1 MQHFGIS
8 GRGRR
13 ICSSVVVAVPAVTL
27 PSLGAHQAERRG
39 RTHERRRALVTM
51 VGCLLIAAAS
61 AFCPRVA
68 LPRCAGPRSPAHVT
82 MQDPDHN
89 VTSAFASTLAASPW
103 LRQYAADS
111 AERAAG
117 DAAWDVFTPAWDA
130 HLRLYPR
137 KLEGWARVERAAAL
151 ASAYWELIG
160 HLSIFEYAES
170 AYSPGQ
176 AWRKYS
182 IAEAR
187 EKRKHVR
194 REYLRQA
201 WRMYSPEEA
210 VSEKR
215 RRDRPPIRM
224 SVAGGLP
231 VAGTRRP
238 APARRRTPAPVL
250 KLGDK
255 DAQTEAERKEKLR
268 LLFGQDFPGA
278 AEDKEPAGGLEAPA
292 FAGDDDDP
300 LAGRRVR
307 KQQTTSDIEQLLD
320 FGARFEGAKT
330 LFDGVRKGGIVGYT
344 KIVPGCICVARRDLP
359 RSYIVCDQAYEV
371 KEIYYQGL
379 RGAEVERVPVPSLDA
394 RPPEGCAGYILYIK
408 LFSQEYHTEPVT
420 VRPEEVGIV
429 SLGEEVW
436 DSLKIGVPILG
447 FWLAVI
453 SLLLAYGEASGGV

>member
-1 MQHFGIS
+1 MFVGDN
-8 GRGRR
+8 
-13 ICSSVVVAVPAVTL
+13 VARYTVL
-27 PSLGAHQAERRG
+27 PSLVLIKRGERRP
-39 RTHERRRALVTM
+39 RTEQRRAPFVTM
-51 VGCLLIAAAS
+51 VGFLVAAAA
-61 AFCPRVA
+61 AFSPRVA

-82 MQDPDHN
+82 MKDLDHN
-89 VTSAFASTLAASPW
+89 VTSAFATTLAASPW

-160 HLSIFEYAES
+160 HLSER

-176 AWRKYS
+176 AWRTYS
-182 IAEAR
+182 IEEAR
-187 EKRKHVR
+187 EKRRHVR

-201 WRMYSPEEA
+201 WRRYSPEEA
-210 VSEKR
+210 VSERR

-224 SVAGGLP
+224 SVAG
-231 VAGTRRP
+231 THTP
-238 APARRRTPAPVL
+238 ALARRRTSAPVL
-250 KLGDK
+250 KLDDK

-278 AEDKEPAGGLEAPA
+278 AEDKEPAGGPEAPA
-292 FAGDDDDP
+292 SYTSDDDDP

-307 KQQTTSDIEQLLD
+307 KQQTTSDMEQLLD

-330 LFDGVRKGGIVGYT
+330 LFDGVRKGGIEGYSKIIVGS
-344 KIVPGCICVARRDLP
+344 ICVARRDLP

-379 RGAEVERVPVPSLDA
+379 RGAEVERVPVASLDA
-394 RPPEGCAGYILYIK
+394 RRPEGCAGYTLYLK
-408 LFSQEYHTEPVT
+408 LYSQEYHTEPVT

-453 SLLLAYGEASGGV
+453 SFLLAYGEASGGV

>member
-1 MQHFGIS
+1 
-8 GRGRR
+8 
-13 ICSSVVVAVPAVTL
+13 
-27 PSLGAHQAERRG
+27 
-39 RTHERRRALVTM
+39 M
-51 VGCLLIAAAS
+51 VGFLFAAAS
-61 AFCPRVA
+61 AFSSRA
-68 LPRCAGPRSPAHVT
+68 LPRAGPRSPAHVT

-89 VTSAFASTLAASPW
+89 VTSAFATTLAASPW

-117 DAAWDVFTPAWDA
+117 DAAWEVFTPAWDA

-170 AYSPGQ
+170 AYSQ

-182 IAEAR
+182 IKEAR
-187 EKRKHVR
+187 EKRRHVR

-201 WRMYSPEEA
+201 WRRYSPEEA

-224 SVAGGLP
+224 SVAGTP
-231 VAGTRRP
+231 KP
-238 APARRRTPAPVL
+238 APARRRAPAPVL

-255 DAQTEAERKEKLR
+255 DARTEAERKEKLR

-278 AEDKEPAGGLEAPA
+278 AADKEPAREAPA
-292 FAGDDDDP
+292 FSSDEDDP

-408 LFSQEYHTEPVT
+408 LYSQEYHTEPVT

-453 SLLLAYGEASGGV
+453 SLLLAYEQASGGL